1 MKPKEKITFEKWD
14 PAEYI
19 ETKEDVIAFLE
30 GALEENDPEFL
41 FKTIGYIARS
51 KGMAKIAKELNLNRE
66 GLYTALSPQGNPSFI
81 TIVRVLDNLGFQLS
95 VKQKIPALAGMK
107 FRESSTRIPPSDTP
121 IDFVKIIN
129 ENHA

>member
-1 MKPKEKITFEKWD
+1 MKTKTKKKVTFAEYD

-19 ETKEDVIAFLE
+19 ETKEDIIAFLE

-51 KGMAKIAKELNLNRE
+51 KGMAKIARELNLNRE

-81 TIVRVLDNLGFQLS
+81 TIARVLDNLGFRFSIQLKKAS
-95 VKQKIPALAGMK
+95 
-107 FRESSTRIPPSDTP
+107 
-121 IDFVKIIN
+121 
-129 ENHA
+129 